1 MYVPAH
7 RLSGMLSMIAMNHVL
22 SMIVM
27 KHVLGMIVMKHV
39 LGMIV
44 MNHVHVFSCFH
55 RLSGMLCAIL
65 TINACYDCRT

>member
-27 KHVLGMIVMKHV
+27 KHVLGMIVM
-39 LGMIV
+39 
-44 MNHVHVFSCFH
+44 NHVHVCSCFH
-55 RLSGMLCAIL
+55 GLSDMVCAMLIV
-65 TINACYDCRT
+65 NACYDCRT

>member
-7 RLSGMLSMIAMNHVL
+7 RLFDMLSMIATNHVL

-27 KHVLGMIVMKHV
+27 KNV

-44 MNHVHVFSCFH
+44 MNHVHVCSYFH
-55 RLSGMLCAIL
+55 GLSGMLCSML
-65 TINACYDCRT
+65 TVNACYDCRT